1 MINSQPIAELQKR
14 IACGEPSITPQKI
27 EQMAILLRDKLHN
40 GPAELKQ
47 AYARLAMREVSIKDK
62 EIRITGSKAVLAKAA
77 SRVLGKTAPRSS
89 LFWSRMAHPTGF
101 EPVTSA
107 FGGQRSI
114 QLSYGC

>member
-1 MINSQPIAELQKR
+1 MITRSQIAELQKR

-47 AYARLAMREVSIKDK
+47 ANARLAMRKVSIKDK

-77 SRVLGKTAPRSS
+77 SRVLGKTAPAVLS
-89 LFWSRMAHPTGF
+89 
-101 EPVTSA
+101 
-107 FGGQRSI
+107 FGREWRTRQDSN
-114 QLSYGC
+114 L